1 MAERKFVKPKVGDDG
16 KPITTLNPAT
26 MRPLNAAGEWVDLDR
41 TTRRRLRDGDW
52 VEASVPSAGKREKE
66 SA

>member
-1 MAERKFVKPKVGDDG
+1 MPERKFVKPRVGDDG
-16 KPITTLNPAT
+16 KPIITLNPAT
-26 MRPLNAAGEWVDLDR
+26 MRPLNPAGEWVDFDR
-41 TTRRRLRDGDW
+41 LTRRRLNDGDW